1 LVTGSFSLIVK
12 PFAIKLCLSMKQSL
26 RITTAFFPT
35 PCVLV
40 VSGDMSNANII
51 TIAWSGVVNSDPPM
65 VGVSLRAQ
73 THSFAL
79 MKKHNE
85 FTVNIPHEGMLR
97 QVDICG
103 VVTGAD
109 VDKFA
114 YAHLTKVASNKVSTP
129 IIGEAIISLECKLKQ
144 RLELGSHYLFIGEVV
159 EIHVDETILD
169 KEGKI
174 TLEKIK
180 PFVYCP
186 VVHEYRAM
194 GKKLG
199 TYGYSKGKI

>member
-1 LVTGSFSLIVK
+1 
-12 PFAIKLCLSMKQSL
+12 MKQTFK
-26 RITTAFFPT
+26 ITTAFFPT

-40 VSGDMSNANII
+40 VSGDMASANII
-51 TIAWSGVVNSDPPM
+51 TIAWAGVVNSDPPM

-79 MKKHNE
+79 MKKHNS

-97 QVDICG
+97 EVDICG

-114 YAHLTKVASNKVSTP
+114 YAGLTRVASNKIDTP
-129 IIGEAIISLECKLKQ
+129 IIEEAIISLECKLKQ
-144 RLELGSHYLFIGEVV
+144 RVELGSHSLFIGEVV

-169 KEGKI
+169 KDGKV

-199 TYGYSKGKI
+199 TYGYTKGKK